1 MKVIGE
7 EKDLRKALSNLQD
20 KLMITEKELDTS
32 RKQLELLKQDLGS
45 KKQEL
50 QQNISVI
57 DSNVRLSVKCKV
69 VSIINHIIRLGDKMT
84 NLLYVQ
90 TSGIDTPE
98 RLYSPFILAQTA
110 KAMDIDAII
119 YFLGMGVTV
128 LKKGNAEKIKMG
140 AFPSLKEVMDQT
152 IKAGVKLMVCEQ
164 SCKLINLNTGDFIP
178 TAEIVGAA
186 TLNDLVLE
194 ADGTMWF

>member
-1 MKVIGE
+1 
-7 EKDLRKALSNLQD
+7 
-20 KLMITEKELDTS
+20 
-32 RKQLELLKQDLGS
+32 
-45 KKQEL
+45 
-50 QQNISVI
+50 
-57 DSNVRLSVKCKV
+57 
-69 VSIINHIIRLGDKMT
+69 MT

-110 KAMDIDAII
+110 KAMGIDATI
-119 YFLGMGVTV
+119 YFLGAGITV
-128 LKKGNAEKIKMG
+128 VKKGNAEKIKIG
-140 AFPSLKEVMDQT
+140 QFPSLKEVMEQT

-164 SCKLINLNTGDFIP
+164 SCKLINLGRGEFVP
-178 TAEIVGAA
+178 QAEIVGAA